1 MKSVDSHHLLELF
14 SSSFP
19 GLFAYIDLE
28 FKYRYVSAQ
37 YSAWFGKDH
46 LSMVGDDVVSVLGAR
61 DFAARKPSMEKAVK
75 GQVVQYEGELFHHSL
90 GMRYTEQTIHPDI
103 DASGKV
109 VGIITILYDVTE
121 RVIAE
126 REALA
131 NEEKFRNLT
140 EAIPQLVWMADGSG
154 QMWYFNENWLLAT
167 GSSIADGVGNKWAL
181 FIHPDDRAQ
190 IFTSWEAS
198 VETQKPVDGEFR
210 LRMQDGSYRWHM
222 NRGLPLF
229 DDQGRV
235 SVWVGTMTDIHAQKE
250 IEASQARLVQTIE
263 SSSDFIGMSDLHQNM
278 IFLNQAGRDLIG
290 VSGTEFIKVTDFF
303 FEEDKDKVAQEI
315 LPSTIRDGSWTGE
328 MRFKHFQTGEAI
340 WMHYNSFVTR
350 DEKSG
355 EITGFATVSRDLTEY
370 KEKEYNLQRALQS
383 RDEFISIASHELKT
397 PLTSLKLQSQMF
409 LRSMEKNDPK
419 ATSPERLRAMASQ
432 TNEHTVRLN
441 RLIEDMLDVSR
452 IRSGQLR
459 LEKAEYDL
467 AELAQETV
475 DHLMEHMPNA
485 RVDLPRLHF
494 DGSIRGS
501 WDKHRLEQV
510 LENLLT
516 NAYRYGLGK
525 PVDIEIEKLDTKA
538 LIRIIDHGLGIDQPD
553 LDRIFN
559 RFERAVKASEISGM
573 GLGLFI
579 SKNIVEAHGG
589 KIWAESVKGHGSVF
603 NLELPLQ

>member
-1 MKSVDSHHLLELF
+1 MKSVDSNHLLELF

-46 LSMVGDDVVSVLGAR
+46 LSMVGQEVSSVLGPK
-61 DFAARKPSMEKAVK
+61 DFAARKPSMDRALQGE
-75 GQVVQYEGELFHHSL
+75 VVRYEGELFHHTL
-90 GMRYTEQTIHPDI
+90 GLRYTEQTLHPDVNA
-103 DASGKV
+103 DGEVK
-109 VGIITILYDVTE
+109 GFITILYDVTE
-121 RVIAE
+121 RVVAE
-126 REALA
+126 RDARA

-154 QMWYFNENWLLAT
+154 QMWYFNENWLQAT
-167 GSSIADGVGNKWAL
+167 GSTTAEGAGNKWAL
-181 FIHPDDRAQ
+181 FIHPEERAQ

-198 VETQKPVDGEFR
+198 LDSKKPVDGEFR
-210 LRMQDGSYRWHM
+210 LRMRDGSYRWHM

-229 DDQGRV
+229 DGQGKV

-250 IEASQARLVQTIE
+250 YEASQARLVQTIE
-263 SSSDFIGMSDLHQNM
+263 NSSDFIGMTDLKQDM
-278 IFLNQAGRDLIG
+278 IFLNQAAKDLIG
-290 VSGTEFIKVTDFF
+290 FNGDQLPKPLEFFLD
-303 FEEDKDKVAQEI
+303 EDRERVVKEI
-315 LPSTIRDGSWTGE
+315 LPATKRDGSWTGE
-328 MRFKHFQTGEAI
+328 LRFRHFQTGKPI
-340 WMHYNSFVTR
+340 WMHFNLFVTR
-350 DEKSG
+350 DEVTG
-355 EITGFATVSRDLTEY
+355 EATGLATVSRDLTEY
-370 KEKEYNLQRALQS
+370 KEKEQNLERALQS

-409 LRSMEKNDPK
+409 LRSLEKKDPK
-419 ATSPERLRAMASQ
+419 AFTPDRLKNMAKQ

-441 RLIEDMLDVSR
+441 RLIEDMLDVTR

-467 AELAQETV
+467 AELAQESV
-475 DHLMEHMPNA
+475 AHLMEHLPPA
-485 RVDLPRLHF
+485 YADLPRIHF
-494 DGSIRGS
+494 DGSIRGT
-501 WDKHRLEQV
+501 WDKQRHEQV
-510 LENLLT
+510 LENLLL
-516 NAYRYGLGK
+516 NAYRYGRGK
-525 PVDIEIEKLDTKA
+525 PVDIEIEKIDTKA
-538 LIRIIDHGLGIDQPD
+538 LIRIIDHGLGIDRPD
-553 LDRIFN
+553 LDRIFD

-589 KIWAESVKGHGSVF
+589 KIWAESVKGEGSVF